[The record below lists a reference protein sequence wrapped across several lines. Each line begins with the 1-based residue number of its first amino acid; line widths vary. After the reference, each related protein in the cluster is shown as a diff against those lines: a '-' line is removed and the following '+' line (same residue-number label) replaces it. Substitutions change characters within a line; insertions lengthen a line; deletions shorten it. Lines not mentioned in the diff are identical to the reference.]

1 MKKLIF
7 VFLILILGGCTSQK
21 VYTDF
26 DYSFARS
33 GGRIPMYE
41 NLLITGNNV
50 HYSFEGQGKDI
61 KKNFTISTKDLRHI
75 ENTLAENNFTRIQE
89 DYKKIYDN
97 VAVEI
102 NIKKGKNAGNKSDA
116 SLIMPKD
123 QARWDEIVSAFQKVI
138 DRNIKTES

>member
-50 HYSFEGQGKDI
+50 HYSFEGQGKD
-61 KKNFTISTKDLRHI
+61 
-75 ENTLAENNFTRIQE
+75 
-89 DYKKIYDN
+89 
-97 VAVEI
+97 
-102 NIKKGKNAGNKSDA
+102 NKSDA

>member
-21 VYTDF
+21 AYTDF

-41 NLLITGNNV
+41 NLLITRNNV
-50 HYSFEGQGKDI
+50 HYSFEGQGKSI
-61 KKNFTISTKDLRHI
+61 KKNFTISAKDLRHI
-75 ENTLAENNFTRIQE
+75 EHTLTENNFNRIQE